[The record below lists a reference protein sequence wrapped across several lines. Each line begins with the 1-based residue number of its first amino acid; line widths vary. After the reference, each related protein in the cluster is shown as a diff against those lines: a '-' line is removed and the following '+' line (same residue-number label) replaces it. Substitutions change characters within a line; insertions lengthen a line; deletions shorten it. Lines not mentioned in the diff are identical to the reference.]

1 MREGEREGGR
11 EGGSSGWRGAWERN
25 LSEFDVVGRL
35 IVHPG
40 TDAHVELSL
49 NHLGFGF
56 RVSGL
61 GFRV

>member
-1 MREGEREGGR
+1 MKRGH
-11 EGGSSGWRGAWERN
+11 SGWRGAWERN

>member
-1 MREGEREGGR
+1 MSEGATRGEGGEEDKVGGGGHGER
-11 EGGSSGWRGAWERN
+11 N
-25 LSEFDVVGRL
+25 PSEFDVIGRL

-56 RVSGL
+56 RV
-61 GFRV
+61 